1 MPCCEQKIIQRKKQF
16 RHVEIL
22 ACQFA
27 NKMNQK
33 IAVISKTHGV
43 YGQYYDFIDYDTA
56 KETGYKVLRKFERGD
71 TT

>member
-1 MPCCEQKIIQRKKQF
+1 
-16 RHVEIL
+16 
-22 ACQFA
+22 
-27 NKMNQK
+27 MNQK